1 MRIFV
6 LAFLTLAMT
15 SGLASAED
23 LRANPTDTQS
33 EKWQANQIDI
43 EYVEP
48 ASPEMRTVYDL
59 VKKAEIL
66 EKIRSMLVY
75 LRLPHRLLLKMQ
87 SCKGEA
93 DAWYGKRGV
102 TVCYEFV
109 DHVWK
114 KVPERTTPG
123 GITPMD
129 AFIGPTIDAFL
140 HEAGHAVFDLWK
152 VPVLGREEDAA
163 DYFSAYLMLQFDKQQ
178 ARRLIMGTAYQY
190 LDHVRSRKEVTIP
203 LAKLADPHGMP
214 AQRLF
219 NVLCIAYGSNEQE
232 FSDFVTKG
240 YLPKE
245 RAEDCKEEYQ
255 QEAYAFEKLL
265 SPYIEP
271 GLVQHLTAHKLPPA
285 DRHPPR
291 RDAR

>member
-6 LAFLTLAMT
+6 VTFLTLAMA
-15 SGLASAED
+15 SGLTGAED
-23 LRANPTDTQS
+23 LRTTPTDSQNG
-33 EKWQANQIDI
+33 KLQADQIDI

-48 ASPEMRTVYDL
+48 ASPELRPVYDL
-59 VKKAEIL
+59 VRKAEVL

-75 LRLPHRLLLKMQ
+75 LRLPHRLLLKMR
-87 SCKGEA
+87 SCEGKD
-93 DAWYGKRGV
+93 DAWYDEAGV

-129 AFIGPTIDAFL
+129 ALVGPVVDAFL

-152 VPVLGREEDAA
+152 VPILGREETAA

-190 LDHVRSRKEVTIP
+190 LEYVRSQERSDHS
-203 LAKLADPHGMP
+203 AD
-214 AQRLF
+214 
-219 NVLCIAYGSNEQE
+219 
-232 FSDFVTKG
+232 
-240 YLPKE
+240 
-245 RAEDCKEEYQ
+245 
-255 QEAYAFEKLL
+255 
-265 SPYIEP
+265 
-271 GLVQHLTAHKLPPA
+271 
-285 DRHPPR
+285 
-291 RDAR
+291 